1 MRKIAGSACIILIGL
16 GQSISGWQSP
26 FVGFALMAAGLFL
39 GLISVIADERVKH
52 LFPYVIV
59 RRSAINPA
67 AVPGGDGSQGGTA
80 QATIPSLGRA
90 LQDQLKRGRKI
101 RSTASITPE
110 GSSGPIEIWEH
121 EVAVLLEDADRHD
134 LLTRFEEST
143 AGDRFRA
150 LMSGPWST
158 RSRMDRRLHI
168 VSEFIREL
176 PD

>member
-1 MRKIAGSACIILIGL
+1 MRKVAGSACIILVGL

-26 FVGFALMAAGLFL
+26 AIGFALMAAGLLL
-39 GLISVIADERVKH
+39 GLIFVIADEQVKR

-59 RRSAINPA
+59 RRSAIGLA
-67 AVPGGDGSQGGTA
+67 AAPGGEGSQGGSA
-80 QATIPSLGRA
+80 QTTIPSLGQT
-90 LQDQLKRGRKI
+90 LQDQLRRGRRI

-134 LLTRFEEST
+134 LLTRFAERT
-143 AGDRFRA
+143 AGDRFRM
-150 LMSGPWST
+150 LVSGPWST

-168 VSEFIREL
+168 VSGFIREL